1 MKPKQNLILLIVLIV
16 FAAVVLLVERPFENK
31 AEKAREEA
39 PLFFPGLPL
48 DKVKK
53 IEVKKPDNSL
63 VTLKNQ
69 DNVWYVADKED
80 YPADAEVVKGVL
92 EKVKNLKQINLAS
105 RKKEK
110 HELLE
115 VKEGKALG
123 VKLSDAEGTPLV
135 DLLIGKSGP
144 DILSTYVRKA
154 EADEVYLDEGMLRSD
169 FDRGVN
175 AWRDKT
181 MCAFDAKEVKE
192 LKIVKKDETIALS
205 KDTQGNWQIEQ
216 PISGLAENKEV
227 EKVLD
232 TLATLRAGDFAQ
244 EEEASAYGFEAPLFE
259 VSAKLKDDRI
269 KTVVIGN
276 KKGEFQY
283 FAKSDAKKYAYILY
297 KSMVESLTPTVKT
310 LQKVIVEPDKENTSE
325 QKDQAPPAPAGDMPG
340 AQMRR

>member
-1 MKPKQNLILLIVLIV
+1 MKTKQNLILLSVLIA
-16 FAAVVLLVERPFENK
+16 FAALVVVVERPFENK

-39 PLFFPGLPL
+39 GLFFPDLQV

-53 IEVKKPDNSL
+53 IEMKKPDKTT
-63 VTLKNQ
+63 VILKNV

-80 YPADAEVVKGVL
+80 YPADGEVVKTVL
-92 EKVKNLKQINLAS
+92 EKIKDLKQVNLAS

-115 VKEGKALG
+115 VKEGKALE
-123 VKLSDAEGTPLV
+123 VKLCDKEGAALAELF
-135 DLLIGKSGP
+135 IGKSGP
-144 DILSTYVRKA
+144 DVLSTYVRKA
-154 EADEVYLDEGMLRSD
+154 GADEVYLDEGMLRSD

-192 LKIVKKDETIALS
+192 LKIVKKDETIVLS

-244 EEEASAYGFEAPLFE
+244 EEEAASYGFEAPLYE
-259 VSAKLKDDRI
+259 ISAKLKDGQT
-269 KTVVIGN
+269 KTVVVGN
-276 KKGEFQY
+276 KKGEYQF
-283 FAKSDAKKYAYILY
+283 FAKSDEKKYAFILY
-297 KSMVESLTPTVKT
+297 KSVVESLTPAVKT
-310 LQKVIVEPDKENTSE
+310 FQKVEVEPDKGKPSE
-325 QKDQAPPAPAGDMPG
+325 EKDQPPAPAGAMPG
-340 AQMRR
+340 GSMRR

>member
-1 MKPKQNLILLIVLIV
+1 MKPKQNLILLIVLIA
-16 FAAVVLLVERPFENK
+16 FAALVLLIERPFENK

-39 PLFFPGLPL
+39 GLFFPDLQP

-53 IEVKKPDNSL
+53 IEIKKQDKST

-80 YPADAEVVKGVL
+80 YPADAEVVKAVL
-92 EKVKNLKQINLAS
+92 EKVKGLKQVNLAS

-115 VKEGKALG
+115 VKEGKALE
-123 VKLSDAEGTPLV
+123 VKLFDKDGAGLAELFV
-135 DLLIGKSGP
+135 GKSGP
-144 DILSTYVRKA
+144 DVLSTYVRKA
-154 EADEVYLDEGMLRSD
+154 GADEVYQDEGMLRSD
-169 FDRGVN
+169 FDRGLN

-181 MCAFDAKEVKE
+181 MCAFDAKEAKE
-192 LKIVKKDETIALS
+192 LKIVKKEETIALS

-244 EEEASAYGFEAPLFE
+244 DEEAASYGFEAPLYE
-259 VSAKLKDDRI
+259 ISAKLKDGGT
-269 KTVVIGN
+269 KTLVIGN
-276 KKGEFQY
+276 KKGEYQF
-283 FAKSDAKKYAYILY
+283 FAKSSEKKYVYILY
-297 KSMVESLTPTVKT
+297 KSVVESLTPPVKT
-310 LQKVIVEPDKENTSE
+310 LQKVEVEPDKQKASE
-325 QKDQAPPAPAGDMPG
+325 QKDQAPPAAAGEMPG
-340 AQMRR
+340 VPMRR